1 MAYYQIRRDKS
12 VDLEVGTSPLD
23 GYYAIG
29 IAHSYGDL
37 RNKTIVSRKEEDKAA
52 FTVASEFGTEATYC
66 NIDMPTYQKVKCG
79 VVNMTGQTTVRIQFD
94 TESSNKKSKQH
105 FLRLIIIPFKNP
117 VFSEPDCP
125 RPNAAAAKC
134 WEVIAIAV
142 PHHLKEGQDYDMVDE
157 IFEGRRTV
165 PLQVMAELRDSK
177 KLKKLKRPSGDLQP
191 LDEELNDLWQTLPP
205 EKKRLVLDIM
215 NSL

>member
-94 TESSNKKSKQH
+94 TESSNKK
-105 FLRLIIIPFKNP
+105 N
-117 VFSEPDCP
+117 CP

-142 PHHLKEGQDYDMVDE
+142 PHHLKEGQDYDMVDQ

>member
-1 MAYYQIRRDKS
+1 
-12 VDLEVGTSPLD
+12 
-23 GYYAIG
+23 
-29 IAHSYGDL
+29 
-37 RNKTIVSRKEEDKAA
+37 
-52 FTVASEFGTEATYC
+52 
-66 NIDMPTYQKVKCG
+66 
-79 VVNMTGQTTVRIQFD
+79 
-94 TESSNKKSKQH
+94 
-105 FLRLIIIPFKNP
+105 
-117 VFSEPDCP
+117 
-125 RPNAAAAKC
+125 
-134 WEVIAIAV
+134 VIAIAV
-142 PHHLKEGQDYDMVDE
+142 PHHLKEGQDYDMVDQ